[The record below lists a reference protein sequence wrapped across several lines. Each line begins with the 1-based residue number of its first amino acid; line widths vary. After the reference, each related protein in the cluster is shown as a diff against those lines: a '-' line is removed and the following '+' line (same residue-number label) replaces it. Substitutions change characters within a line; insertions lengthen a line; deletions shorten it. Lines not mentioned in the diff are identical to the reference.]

1 MMNTRGG
8 EGKLDR
14 FNFRVNLRKIEISL
28 SLSEVRGGRRTRR
41 LNKEITNAFDWAE
54 SKRKEGNIFEPT
66 CIRTWRRAW
75 SMQRNIAIVRTAQAG
90 RSRSSDPRLATQG
103 GKSDP
108 LLPRTWMPG
117 VCISYMCVTCNAHNI
132 HFLQGDH
139 GEHAYENS
147 CARNCTRAVT
157 YARINLFFLR

>member
-54 SKRKEGNIFEPT
+54 SKKEKERRKYFWT
-66 CIRTWRRAW
+66 DLYSHVATRTIDATQHSDR
-75 SMQRNIAIVRTAQAG
+75 SH

-117 VCISYMCVTCNAHNI
+117 VCISYVCITCNAHNI

-139 GEHAYENS
+139 GEHACENS